1 MRNHTMKLAFIDTE
15 TTELDPNKAAI
26 LEIAIIRVEEGVEV
40 DRYHSLVKPTKEEMI
55 NSNPKSLAI
64 NGYDPERWKDAP
76 SIEEIAE
83 RVVAILD
90 NCTLVGHNV
99 SFDESMI
106 KAVFLR
112 HGINKKIPYHKID
125 TVTLVFEHLFP
136 IGLRRASL
144 DSVRDFLGWDK
155 RGSHTALKDT
165 EDVMKLYNTLWRM
178 SFLGSLVLRIKSW
191 FNRK

>member
-1 MRNHTMKLAFIDTE
+1 MRLAFIDTE
-15 TTELDPNKAAI
+15 TTGLDPNKAAI

-40 DRYHSLVKPTKEEMI
+40 DRYHTFVKPTKEEMV
-55 NSNPKSLAI
+55 NANPKALTI
-64 NGYDPERWKDAP
+64 NGYDPEKWEDAP
-76 SIEEIAE
+76 SIEEVAG
-83 RVVAILD
+83 RVVAILG

-99 SFDESMI
+99 SFDESMV

-136 IGLRRASL
+136 IGLKRASL

-155 RGSHTALKDT
+155 KNAHTALKDT
-165 EDVMKLYNTLWRM
+165 EDVMGLYNTLWRI
-178 SFLGSLVLRIKSW
+178 SFLGRLKLRIRSW
-191 FNRK
+191 FNNR